1 MARMADE
8 REFPD
13 RPGYSFDPGPP
24 PEASRFLRAKGLRP
38 AFSFL
43 DVEPEEH
50 AVAFSVAK
58 ATELDLLAAMQ
69 GHVQRALD
77 EGLTFETFQKNWRS
91 DPALAEWWGR
101 KRMVDPVTGAEEI
114 VQLGSPRRLKTI
126 YDANLRSARAAGQWE
141 RIERTKAAL
150 PYLEYRLGPSEVHR
164 PEHAAKEGLILP
176 VDSPFWDEWM
186 PPNGWGCKCWVRQ
199 LTRRE
204 AERRGVSPAPDVP
217 DRIWTNKRTGEAQLV
232 PEGID
237 PGWQRNPGR
246 LRRQGVE
253 ALLRDKLEAAPEA
266 VVQAALR
273 DISESWH
280 VRRIMTDPKAVGNAP
295 VGLLPREYL
304 GSIPDAQ
311 RIVQV
316 SDITRKHVLEEKAD
330 RRIEDLAFIADLGQA
345 ERVVLQRIPGQHP
358 RLIFELDTAINPTA
372 DDLYQRLP
380 LRFYIVVKEA
390 GSFVHSFHRVTE
402 RRWQKLREQS
412 TSTVLKDG

>member
-8 REFPD
+8 PEFPD
-13 RPGYSFDPGPP
+13 RPGYSFNPGPP
-24 PEASRFLRAKGLRP
+24 PEASRFLRNKGLRP

-58 ATELDLLAAMQ
+58 ATELDLLAAMKS
-69 GHVQRALD
+69 HVQRALD
-77 EGLTFETFQKNWRS
+77 EGLPLEIFKKNWRS

-114 VQLGSPRRLKTI
+114 VQLGSPRRLRTI

-150 PYLEYRLGPSEVHR
+150 PFLEYRLGPSEVHR
-164 PEHAAKEGLILP
+164 PEHAEKEGLILP
-176 VDSPFWDEWM
+176 VDDPFWDEWM

-199 LTRRE
+199 ITRRE
-204 AERRGVSPAPDVP
+204 AERRGVSPPPDVP
-217 DRIWTNKRTGEAQLV
+217 DRRWTNKRTGEVQLV

-266 VVQAALR
+266 VVEAAVA
-273 DISESWH
+273 DIAQSWQ
-280 VRRIMTDPKAVGNAP
+280 VTRILSGTSPGTAP
-295 VGLLPREYL
+295 VAVLPAPLREVL
-304 GSIPDAQ
+304 GTGA
-311 RIVQV
+311 RLVQV
-316 SDITRKHVLEEKAD
+316 SERSVDVAPDVLASD
-330 RRIEDLAFIADLGQA
+330 AARLTDLMAAGTA
-345 ERVVLQRIPGQHP
+345 VVLG
-358 RLIFELDTAINPTA
+358 
-372 DDLYQRLP
+372 DDLVLVEKVEGDDLPWVAVISGATGGDLILTRFLRL
-380 LRFYIVVKEA
+380 LSRA
-390 GSFVHSFHRVTE
+390 ALAALTE
-402 RRWQKLREQS
+402 GGTVLRE
-412 TSTVLKDG
+412 

>member
-24 PEASRFLRAKGLRP
+24 PEASKFLRAKGLRP
-38 AFSFL
+38 AFSWL

-50 AVAFSVAK
+50 AVAFSVTK

-77 EGLTFETFQKNWRS
+77 EGLPFEAFKKNWRS
-91 DPALAEWWGR
+91 DAGLAEWWGR
-101 KRMVDPVTGAEEI
+101 KRMVDPVTGVEEI

-141 RIERTKAAL
+141 RIERTQAAL

-164 PEHAAKEGLILP
+164 PEHAEKEGLILP
-176 VDSPFWDEWM
+176 VDDPFWDEWM

-199 LTRRE
+199 ITRRE
-204 AERRGVSPAPDVP
+204 AERRGVSPSPDVP
-217 DRIWTNKRTGEAQLV
+217 DRKWTNKRTGEVQLV
-232 PEGID
+232 PDGID

-266 VVQAALR
+266 VVRAAVK
-273 DISESWH
+273 DIATSW
-280 VRRIMTDPKAVGNAP
+280 M
-295 VGLLPREYL
+295 
-304 GSIPDAQ
+304 
-311 RIVQV
+311 
-316 SDITRKHVLEEKAD
+316 
-330 RRIEDLAFIADLGQA
+330 A
-345 ERVVLQRIPGQHP
+345 ERVLAGASPGAVPVAVLP
-358 RLIFELDTAINPTA
+358 RALSDALKIR
-372 DDLYQRLP
+372 QRLVRMTSEYGDKFEAKKHLVTTDTLLLLAGGLESGTVLIEKAAKGTDVYVMSGAQDP
-380 LRFYIVVKEA
+380 WLFILKVMDEA
-390 GSFVHSFHRVTE
+390 GEIWIRSIYPLKPSKRKAIRGRSGIEVF
-402 RRWQKLREQS
+402 RE
-412 TSTVLKDG
+412 